1 MVRDLFPNYW
11 KPILG
16 KVLGILRLGSPSRKL
31 IPVSPR
37 LDENSSLSPAT
48 HVTGVPRISFPLEDG
63 IVKPLPHISPV
74 GSVFQSRS
82 RRDRPPSRKGP
93 ALPVKSLLE
102 FTATRHIDSP
112 SGTQRAN
119 ILGIECGLFTPHG
132 RSRYH
137 LESCTRAG
145 ACLTLHPVTNKPR
158 RGSPSA
164 KIPRTSRCCAHHLD

>member
-1 MVRDLFPNYW
+1 M
-11 KPILG
+11 
-16 KVLGILRLGSPSRKL
+16 
-31 IPVSPR
+31 
-37 LDENSSLSPAT
+37 
-48 HVTGVPRISFPLEDG
+48 
-63 IVKPLPHISPV
+63 KPLPHISPV

-164 KIPRTSRCCAHHLD
+164 KIPRTSRCCAHHLDQSLNLVGLGKSRRNQNCGIYEASYALLDLFHDTSHSTMFDPNHLIFFRVLEIQ